1 MGGKGSYPMG
11 QEAQAEDGSSPE
23 VGREEG
29 LFELIPKPCPACSDI
44 SSMNSWVR
52 SEIVD
57 VSTVG
62 DGQC

>member
-1 MGGKGSYPMG
+1 MG

-29 LFELIPKPCPACSDI
+29 LLELIPKPCPACSDI